1 MTIVEPEGSDLVEN
15 PDRDGAGVTPADREP
30 PRAVRVALIAVV
42 LLPIVVAVVR
52 ALLHDWFPIGDSAL
66 LYVRARDVATT
77 HHPLLGSWTS
87 ASLSVG
93 EHMNNPGPL
102 YDDLLAP
109 VARLLPFSSAA
120 ALAVGAVNAAC
131 VLGISAA
138 SRAIGGW
145 AMQRWM
151 LVACAAMSWVLG
163 SELLIDIWQAH
174 ALLLPFLPYLV
185 LMIGLA
191 CGQARW
197 IPVAAGVASV
207 LVQTH
212 ISYVFVLGV
221 VTVTALVVLAAT
233 RWPPSGW
240 PWRRAVRSRVTAG
253 PRSCWPCA
261 GRSRSGSSCSAPARA
276 TSPAC

>member
-1 MTIVEPEGSDLVEN
+1 M
-15 PDRDGAGVTPADREP
+15 
-30 PRAVRVALIAVV
+30 RAVLVAVV

-52 ALLHDWFPIGDSAL
+52 ALVNDWFPIGDSAL
-66 LYVRARDVATT
+66 LYVRARDVATA

-93 EHMNNPGPL
+93 EQMNNPGPL

-109 VARLLPFSSAA
+109 IARTLPFSSAA
-120 ALAVGAVNAAC
+120 AIAVGAVNAAC
-131 VLGISAA
+131 VLGISGV
-138 SRAIGGW
+138 SRAVGGW

-174 ALLLPFLPYLV
+174 ALLLPFLLYLV

-191 CGQARW
+191 CGEARW
-197 IPVAAGVASV
+197 IPFAAGVASV

-212 ISYVFVLGV
+212 ISYVFVL
-221 VTVTALVVLAAT
+221 TAAT
-233 RWPPSGW
+233 VAALAVCCGTQLATAGLAVAAGVALQDGGMDC
-240 PWRRAVRSRVTAG
+240 RRGGRVLGAADLGAAVRT
-253 PRSCWPCA
+253 
-261 GRSRSGSSCSAPARA
+261 PARA
-276 TSPAC
+276 TSPACCRTHPGATSSWALRSASA